1 MSPMPELRVA
11 VIEDEVELRESV
23 AALLE
28 LEPGF
33 RLAGAYG
40 SFEEAL
46 ARVAACPCDAVL
58 VDLGLPGMTGLEGI
72 PRLRRLLPSAALVV
86 FSVYEEPEYIFEAL
100 SRGACGYLLKSTSPE
115 KLLEGLR
122 EAAAGGAPMSPAVA
136 RRVLAE
142 FRGLRRPRVGNDLTA
157 AETAV
162 LTKLVEGHNYK
173 TAAAALGSSIN
184 TIAFHVKHIYEKLHV
199 HSKSAAVSRALRD
212 RLVP

>member
-1 MSPMPELRVA
+1 MA
-11 VIEDEVELRESV
+11 VIEDEAELRAGL

-28 LEPGF
+28 LAPGF
-33 RLAGAYG
+33 RVVGAYG

-46 ARVAACPCDAVL
+46 ARLATRPCDAAL

-72 PRLRRLLPSAALVV
+72 PKLRRLLPSAAVVV
-86 FSVYEEPEYIFEAL
+86 FSVYEDPERIFEAL

-122 EAAAGGAPMSPAVA
+122 EAVAGGAPMSPAVA

-142 FRGLRRPRVGNDLTA
+142 FRGLRRPRVEHDLTA

-162 LTKLVEGHNYK
+162 LAKLVEGHNYK
-173 TAAAALGSSIN
+173 TAAEALGASVN
-184 TIAFHVKHIYEKLHV
+184 TVAFHVKHIYEKLHV
-199 HSKSAAVSRALRD
+199 HSKSAAVGRALRD